1 MSRDP
6 TAYPDP
12 DKFMPERFIK
22 DGAIDPIGRD
32 PLKYQLGFG
41 RRCVLSSYDMT
52 LGAH

>member
-6 TAYPDP
+6 AAYPDP
-12 DKFMPERFIK
+12 DNFMPERFIK
-22 DGAIDPIGRD
+22 DGAIDPTVRG